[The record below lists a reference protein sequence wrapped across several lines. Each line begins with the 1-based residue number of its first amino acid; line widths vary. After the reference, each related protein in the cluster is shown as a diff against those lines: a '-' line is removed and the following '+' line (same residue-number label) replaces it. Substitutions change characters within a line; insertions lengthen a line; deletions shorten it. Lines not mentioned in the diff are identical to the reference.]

1 MTLSISNSTHSLC
14 WQIKTRSLFLIIRNA
29 LIWLTTFL
37 HQASVSVK
45 QYFIDVLNTP
55 TASKPVF
62 LGSPQTLS
70 QQGGSPAWH
79 RQVGD

>member
-1 MTLSISNSTHSLC
+1 MILSIGNSTPSLC

-37 HQASVSVK
+37 HQAFESVK
-45 QYFIDVLNTP
+45 QHFIDVLNTP

-62 LGSPQTLS
+62 LGSPQTIS
-70 QQGGSPAWH
+70 QQGGSPACH
-79 RQVGD
+79 QQVGD